1 MTEQKSQVLKIDYIL
16 NAPIL
21 TNWGVY
27 EYCLYSHKTG
37 NLKLSNAISAVGH
50 ASTAKLMSKLLNYP
64 IKVNRIKIQ
73 MKVGETALVF
83 SLKDRQP
90 EGIVLSLKDIK
101 KLKYKLG
108 ILKRVK

>member
-1 MTEQKSQVLKIDYIL
+1 MTEQKSEVIKIDYIL

-27 EYCLYSHKTG
+27 KYFSYSHKTG
-37 NLKLSNAISAVGH
+37 NLELSNAISAVGH
-50 ASTAKLMSKLLNYP
+50 ASTAILMSKLLNYP
-64 IKVNRIKIQ
+64 VEVNRIEIQ

-90 EGIVLSLKDIK
+90 EGIVLSLEDIK

-108 ILKRVK
+108 ILKRIK

>member
-1 MTEQKSQVLKIDYIL
+1 MAEQKLQIVKIDYIL
-16 NAPIL
+16 SAPIL
-21 TNWGVY
+21 TSWGCY
-27 EYCLYSHKTG
+27 EYRLYDHKSSI
-37 NLKLSNAISAVGH
+37 LDFSNTISAVGH
-50 ASTAKLMSKLLNYP
+50 ASTAKLLSKLLNYP
-64 IKVNRIKIQ
+64 IKVNRIEVQ